1 MLRECIKIG
10 EDFEEYVR
18 DILKYSG
25 FYVETTARS
34 HDYGADLIVKRNGLT
49 YCVQCKWSKNPIGV
63 SAVQEAVASLVM
75 YRGDRPVVV
84 TNSVFTSEAKR
95 LAIMNGCL
103 LFDGPGCEPYVS
115 NDSACGMDLSMFQGL
130 I

>member
-1 MLRECIKIG
+1 M
-10 EDFEEYVR
+10 
-18 DILKYSG
+18 
-25 FYVETTARS
+25 
-34 HDYGADLIVKRNGLT
+34 IVKRNGLT